1 MNGTLREERSVMGM
15 EQDIVNDVVRE
26 YGELLDKGDLPAA
39 LPLIRQA
46 AHWGD
51 VSSQILAAKLYT
63 ETVPDPAE
71 ALEYTRLAA
80 LNGDRDSMLGLG
92 LLLRGRREF
101 DKAFYFVRKAAQAGC
116 AKACEPLA
124 SMYMMGQGTPKDL
137 EQAKYWNLQGLEADP
152 ENAGLQRQH
161 RVLEKA
167 GC

>member
-1 MNGTLREERSVMGM
+1 MMGM

-26 YGELLDKGDLPAA
+26 YRELLDKGDLPAA

-80 LNGDRDSMLGLG
+80 LNGDRWLP
-92 LLLRGRREF
+92 
-101 DKAFYFVRKAAQAGC
+101 C
-116 AKACEPLA
+116 I
-124 SMYMMGQGTPKDL
+124 
-137 EQAKYWNLQGLEADP
+137 
-152 ENAGLQRQH
+152 
-161 RVLEKA
+161 
-167 GC
+167 